1 MNQCESVNQGHK
13 TVSWI
18 SESVWIKAT
27 KSVWISESA
36 VNQPWIKA
44 TKWINAKNPALLLTY
59 SQAWIKIFEH
69 AYSPYVN
76 KNPPLKVRAGP
87 IWANLEP
94 VGFIISTF
102 LSNLGVVGFI
112 NINFLDPQ
120 NDRFLA
126 FSPCKTAKRVQKNF
140 RRASRAGNF
149 LGWWVLL
156 FQILRPISIR

>member
-1 MNQCESVNQGHK
+1 ML
-13 TVSWI
+13 
-18 SESVWIKAT
+18 IK
-27 KSVWISESA
+27 
-36 VNQPWIKA
+36 P
-44 TKWINAKNPALLLTY
+44 
-59 SQAWIKIFEH
+59 
-69 AYSPYVN
+69 
-76 KNPPLKVRAGP
+76 PPLKVRAGP

-126 FSPCKTAKRVQKNF
+126 FSPCKTAKRVQKKF
-140 RRASRAGNF
+140 RRASRAGIF